1 MRPVSLISRRRRR
14 QLSRRSRRPA
24 KRSRLG
30 DAPWKTTYRVDS
42 IAYTQLRG
50 MFRTPKR
57 IAFPKIPI
65 MIKHI
70 SIRLRL
76 ATFLM
81 LGAGL
86 AQGALAADPAPASS
100 SISPTTID
108 AVLKGGKKSGGDDF
122 LPVDEAFRFSAFPD
136 GADHVKLV
144 WQIADGYYLYRA
156 RVKVSTTSQ
165 QAQLGALQMPTG
177 ETKQDEFFGKQEIYH
192 HELVA
197 GVPVARAAAAAIS
210 LPLEVT
216 YQGCASAGLCYP
228 PQTKSI
234 TVSLTA
240 SNGPGAG
247 SAGAGSLADG
257 GSGGTGAGGNAG
269 STTAG
274 GANGLADT
282 AAGGG
287 PSGAN
292 GAPTATGAAGFN
304 AASVP
309 VTPGA
314 NGGFVSE
321 QDRFAALITSGNT
334 FLMLGGFFLAGLL
347 LAFTPCVLPM
357 VPILSGII
365 AGQGKDVTTGRA
377 FTLSLTYVLGMALTY
392 TIAGALCAAA
402 GKQVQTLFQQ
412 PWILG
417 LFAAVFVALAL
428 SMFGLFTIQMPSA
441 IQSRLADVSNRQ
453 TAGTFGGVALMGI
466 LSALIVTTCVG
477 PALVGALVV
486 IGQTGQIAR
495 GAAALFAM
503 SLGMGTPLLIVGAS
517 AGKLLPK
524 AGAWMDAVKKLFGV
538 MMLAVADWMLARI
551 IPERFGLLLWAIPA
565 FICAWILWT
574 EIKPRTSI
582 GWMVRFAGVAAGL
595 YGASLIAGYALGNT
609 DPLAPLASRSAQSQE
624 LAFEPIKS
632 VADLQKAITRAN
644 AQGRTVLVDF
654 SAKWCVSCKEMEKYT
669 FTDTA
674 VKTALDHTVLL
685 RADVTDNDADD
696 QALLKHMGII
706 GPPTIAFYG
715 LNGSERANYRVV
727 GFMKA
732 PEFAS
737 HAREALGG

>member
-1 MRPVSLISRRRRR
+1 M
-14 QLSRRSRRPA
+14 
-24 KRSRLG
+24 
-30 DAPWKTTYRVDS
+30 
-42 IAYTQLRG
+42 
-50 MFRTPKR
+50 
-57 IAFPKIPI
+57 AFPKIPI

-70 SIRLRL
+70 SIRLC
-76 ATFLM
+76 AAFLM

-86 AQGALAADPAPASS
+86 AQGALAADPPATTGGMSVGAPASTAPASS

-192 HELVA
+192 HELIA
-197 GVPVARAAAAAIS
+197 GVPVARAAAAAIA

-247 SAGAGSLADG
+247 SG
-257 GSGGTGAGGNAG
+257 GG
-269 STTAG
+269 G
-274 GANGLADT
+274 GANGLADSGTGSGSAGAGST
-282 AAGGG
+282 AAGG
-287 PSGAN
+287 AN
-292 GAPTATGAAGFN
+292 TATGAAGFN

-417 LFAAVFVALAL
+417 LFAALFVALAL

-582 GWMVRFAGVAAGL
+582 GWMMRFAGVAAGL

-624 LAFEPIKS
+624 LAFQPIKS
-632 VADLQKAITRAN
+632 VTDLQKAITQAN

-669 FTDTA
+669 FTDAA

>member
-1 MRPVSLISRRRRR
+1 
-14 QLSRRSRRPA
+14 
-24 KRSRLG
+24 
-30 DAPWKTTYRVDS
+30 
-42 IAYTQLRG
+42 
-50 MFRTPKR
+50 
-57 IAFPKIPI
+57 

-70 SIRLRL
+70 VIALRF
-76 ATFLM
+76 AAVFA

-86 AQGALAADPAPASS
+86 AQGAAAADQSATSPAGGLSSAATPASS
-100 SISPTTID
+100 SISASTVD
-108 AVLKGGKKSGGDDF
+108 AVLGARKSGGGDDF
-122 LPVDEAFRFSAFPD
+122 LPVDDAFRFNAFPD
-136 GADHVKLV
+136 GPDHVKLI
-144 WQIADGYYLYRA
+144 WQIADGYYLYRT
-156 RVKVSTTSQ
+156 RVKVITTSQ

-177 ETKQDEFFGKQEIYH
+177 EIKQDEFFGKQEIYH

-197 GVPVARAAAAAIS
+197 GVPVARASAAAFS

-247 SAGAGSLADG
+247 SGSAATNG
-257 GSGGTGAGGNAG
+257 VANNGAGGTPGANDAG
-269 STTAG
+269 AAGTGVANTAAGAAGPG
-274 GANGLADT
+274 GANGLANTAADSANVGATDT
-282 AAGGG
+282 AGSSA
-287 PSGAN
+287 
-292 GAPTATGAAGFN
+292 APGSTGA
-304 AASVP
+304 
-309 VTPGA
+309 
-314 NGGFVSE
+314 FVSE
-321 QDRFAALITSGNT
+321 QDRFAALIKSGNI
-334 FLMLGGFFLAGLL
+334 FLMLGGFFLAGLV

-365 AGQGKDVTTGRA
+365 AGQGKDVTTRRA
-377 FTLSLTYVLGMALTY
+377 FALSLTYVLGMSLTY

-412 PWILG
+412 PWILA
-417 LFAAVFVALAL
+417 LFAAMFVALAL
-428 SMFGLFTIQMPSA
+428 SMFGVFTIQMPTA
-441 IQSRLADVSNRQ
+441 IQSRVADVSNRQ
-453 TAGTFGGVALMGI
+453 QAGTFGGVALMGI

-503 SLGMGTPLLIVGAS
+503 SLGMGTPLLVVGAS

-524 AGAWMDAVKKLFGV
+524 AGAWMDTVKKLFGV
-538 MMLAVADWMLARI
+538 MMLAVAAWMLARI
-551 IPERFGLLLWAIPA
+551 IPERFSMLLWAIPA
-565 FICAWILWT
+565 LICAWILWT
-574 EIKPRTSI
+574 ETRKRTSI

-595 YGASLIAGYALGNT
+595 YGVSLIAGFALGNT
-609 DPLAPLASRSAQSQE
+609 DPLAPLSSRADTSQE
-624 LAFEPIKS
+624 LPFQHIKS
-632 VADLQKAITRAN
+632 VADLQKAIDQAKT
-644 AQGRTVLVDF
+644 QGRTVMVDF
-654 SAKWCVSCKEMEKYT
+654 TAKWCVSCKEMEKYT
-669 FTDTA
+669 FSEAA

-715 LNGSERANYRVV
+715 LNGEERANYRVV
-727 GFMKA
+727 GFMEA
-732 PEFAS
+732 PKFAS